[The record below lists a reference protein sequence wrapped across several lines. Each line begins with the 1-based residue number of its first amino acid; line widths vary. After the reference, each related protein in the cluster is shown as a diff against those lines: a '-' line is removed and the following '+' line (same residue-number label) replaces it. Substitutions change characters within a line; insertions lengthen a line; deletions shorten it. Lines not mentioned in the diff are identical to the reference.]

1 MVASADSVSF
11 SIGALRDDHSNV
23 GVGNDQKV

>member
-11 SIGALRDDHSNV
+11 SIGALREDHSNV
-23 GVGNDQKV
+23 GDGNDQKV